1 MTLYF
6 FYELLTL
13 ASMPLVLHNGSRE
26 AIMAG
31 LKYLFYSMCGAYMGL
46 FGIFVL
52 NRYCNLG
59 VFTAG
64 GSLNLNL
71 VGGHG
76 TLVLTAV
83 FIMIV
88 GFAAKAGMFPMH
100 AWLPTAH
107 PQAPAPASAVLSGVI
122 VKAGVL
128 AILRAVY
135 YVVGPDFIRGT
146 WVQTTWI
153 VLALFTVFM
162 GSLLA
167 YREQELKKRLAY
179 STVSNLSY
187 VLFGL
192 FLMTPTAAAGALLHT
207 VFHAFAKSALFLTA
221 GIFIY
226 QNGKTKVTEYRGIG
240 CQMPVTLWCY
250 TIASLALIGI
260 PPTSGFISKWY
271 LALGALE
278 SNVGG
283 LRYAGPVILLIS
295 AFLTAGYLLP
305 ITLRGFFPG
314 KEYEGNRRE
323 IKEADKKMLIPLLA
337 LALLSLLPG
346 IFPNP
351 LVHFVLKIAGSVL

>member
-1 MTLYF
+1 
-6 FYELLTL
+6 
-13 ASMPLVLHNGSRE
+13 
-26 AIMAG
+26 
-31 LKYLFYSMCGAYMGL
+31 
-46 FGIFVL
+46 
-52 NRYCNLG
+52 
-59 VFTAG
+59 
-64 GSLNLNL
+64 
-71 VGGHG
+71 
-76 TLVLTAV
+76 
-83 FIMIV
+83 
-88 GFAAKAGMFPMH
+88 
-100 AWLPTAH
+100 
-107 PQAPAPASAVLSGVI
+107 
-122 VKAGVL
+122 
-128 AILRAVY
+128 
-135 YVVGPDFIRGT
+135 
-146 WVQTTWI
+146 
-153 VLALFTVFM
+153 
-162 GSLLA
+162 
-167 YREQELKKRLAY
+167 
-179 STVSNLSY
+179 
-187 VLFGL
+187 
-192 FLMTPTAAAGALLHT
+192 MTPTAAAGALLHT

-323 IKEADKKMLIPLLA
+323 IKEADKKMLIPLVA

-351 LVHFVLKIAGSVL
+351 LVHSVLKIAGSVL